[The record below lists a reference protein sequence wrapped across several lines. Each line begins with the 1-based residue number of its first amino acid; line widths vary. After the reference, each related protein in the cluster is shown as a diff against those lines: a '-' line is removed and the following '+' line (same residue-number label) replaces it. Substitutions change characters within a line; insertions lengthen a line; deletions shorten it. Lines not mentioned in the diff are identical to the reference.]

1 MEGQVSGDGAAA
13 LFAEELIQLDA
24 VCNMERYIAVQ
35 FRAHVCAREVDI
47 RTAAYGNVHV
57 SLMRRAASAAG
68 DNSKITG
75 LHADVLRAR
84 CGAVHG
90 TACIQTVI
98 REAPR
103 GRHIVRDCEIMP
115 VGIYPADGIGDVRQG
130 KIGVHRHRRAAQ
142 PVFGL
147 TVRRTDGAR
156 DIRELVLLGQLHI
169 IIEHDRAAFLDGG
182 RCRRP
187 ALIIRPVHHE
197 GVFLDALGERQIL
210 ANDAGPF
217 AVLFRRRADVQ
228 LAACDIVDGNLE
240 RAGVLGAGFGRV
252 GNGGTGQDV
261 AVVYRVVDFSAVR
274 RTVKR
279 YRYLIRIRVGGF
291 LRRDGERR
299 LGSRQRLI
307 QCRLHG

>member
-1 MEGQVSGDGAAA
+1 
-13 LFAEELIQLDA
+13 
-24 VCNMERYIAVQ
+24 
-35 FRAHVCAREVDI
+35 
-47 RTAAYGNVHV
+47 
-57 SLMRRAASAAG
+57 MRRAASAAG

-75 LHADVLRAR
+75 LHADVLRVR
-84 CGAVHG
+84 SGAVHG

-103 GRHIVRDCEIMP
+103 GLHIVRDRESMA
-115 VGIYPADGIGDVRQG
+115 VGIYPADGIGDVLQCEITIQRQRG
-130 KIGVHRHRRAAQ
+130 TGQLIL
-142 PVFGL
+142 GL
-147 TVRRTDGAR
+147 TGRADGAR
-156 DIRELVLLGQLHI
+156 YGRHSADRGQFHVI
-169 IIEHDRAAFLDGG
+169 VEFDRAAV
-182 RCRRP
+182 CRVHRGNSVSP
-187 ALIIRPVHHE
+187 ALIVLPVHGK